1 MNATSPRSFPSVH
14 SLPRGDDGTAGIQKS
29 QSNVFP
35 QSSGAGALPGRVEGG
50 DRLAQVIEAER
61 FRDWFAPAFARWLQ
75 ENFRNPELV
84 ATLFGVRYQT
94 ALNWW
99 SGANRASGDTVAL
112 VFLTYPQAVAWF
124 LSEWEDRA

>member
-1 MNATSPRSFPSVH
+1 MNATSPRSFHAVR
-14 SLPRGDDGTAGIQKS
+14 SLPRGDGGTDAAQKS
-29 QSNVFP
+29 QSNV
-35 QSSGAGALPGRVEGG
+35 
-50 DRLAQVIEAER
+50 LAQKSWRDQPVLSVAAEG

-75 ENFRNPELV
+75 SNFRNPEQV

-99 SGANRASGDTVAL
+99 SGAHRASGDTVAL
-112 VFLTYPQAVAWF
+112 VFLAYPQAVAWF